1 MALRKM
7 LGLRG
12 EERAIA
18 CPAVHEDKGGLARA
32 AILKGQLDAVA
43 HNCRHATSP
52 FPPLDLS
59 GGRQGAQSSSIRV
72 ISSLSDILRI
82 PSGSEPESS
91 LWASWA
97 TAKSGAAPAAGG
109 RNRQPTAGTA
119 RPATA
124 RMRPSGRRGSTHLD

>member
-7 LGLRG
+7 FGLRG
-12 EERAIA
+12 EERAVA

-43 HNCRHATSP
+43 HNRRHATSP
-52 FPPLDLS
+52 F
-59 GGRQGAQSSSIRV
+59 
-72 ISSLSDILRI
+72 SSLGSLRRPTRSPIILNPCYKLLIRHSPI
-82 PSGSEPESS
+82 PGGSEPESS

-109 RNRQPTAGTA
+109 QNRQPTAGTA
-119 RPATA
+119 R
-124 RMRPSGRRGSTHLD
+124 